1 MHDDS
6 LAEPRPVH
14 HCNAP
19 PGRPTRT
26 DWPALLALLAW
37 CLAFLAIRL
46 AEHGT
51 LERDEAEIVYLTQQL
66 QLGYGTQPPLY
77 AWLQWL
83 VFAAFGIDRFAL
95 LVLKTCAMAL
105 TCIAMFRVA
114 LPLAGRRA
122 ALAATASLALFPQ
135 VAWEAMRIQ
144 THSVLMTAIAAAT
157 LWCYFALL
165 RRPGLM
171 RYAGFG
177 LLCGLGLQA
186 KYNYGVFLAG
196 ILGAS
201 LLVGEHRRVLWTWR
215 AWSAVLPALLLVL
228 PHALWMMQYPELAF
242 GGTVRK
248 MQQGAAAAPW
258 LERVVHGGA
267 SALAA
272 AASFV
277 ALPALVGGAVLWRRR
292 ALWRG
297 QAAFDPAPAVRFFA
311 CLYGICAALLLVL
324 VSTGEV
330 GTIKER
336 WMIPLLFS
344 LPLGM
349 CVMFPALASDAV
361 CAAILR
367 VSGTVALCLLALLPG
382 RTWLGSAVGKEMTRH
397 HPYAALA
404 DALQQH
410 CPAARAIVT
419 ESLLSA
425 GNLHFVRPAL
435 PALLLEDAL
444 REPMP
449 LPSPAAFVAHARE
462 APAAQAMFH
471 QAWPAARLENPELVS
486 LPLEDGSGRRM
497 AFLLA
502 CAGAGAGPPR

>member
-14 HCNAP
+14 RSTAQ
-19 PGRPTRT
+19 PGSPMPT
-26 DWPALLALLAW
+26 DWRPLLALLAW

-66 QLGYGTQPPLY
+66 RLGYGTQPPLY

-95 LVLKTCAMAL
+95 LILKTCAMAV
-105 TCIAMFRVA
+105 TCIAMFQVA
-114 LPLAGRRA
+114 RSLVGRRA
-122 ALAATASLALFPQ
+122 ALAVSASLALFPQ

-157 LWCYFALL
+157 LWCYVALL
-165 RRPGLM
+165 RKPSLL

-186 KYNYGVFLAG
+186 KYNYGVFLAAV
-196 ILGAS
+196 LGAS

-215 AWSAVLPALLLVL
+215 AWAAVPPALLLVL
-228 PHALWMMQYPELAF
+228 PHAIWMMQYPELAF
-242 GGTVRK
+242 GGTLRK
-248 MQQGAAAAPW
+248 MQEGAALAPW
-258 LERVVHGGA
+258 LERVAQGGA

-272 AASFV
+272 ALSFV
-277 ALPALVGGAVLWRRR
+277 ALPALVWMAVLWRRR

-297 QAAFDPAPAVRFFA
+297 QLAFDPGPAGRFFA
-311 CLYGICAALLLVL
+311 CLYGICAALLLALVL
-324 VSTGEV
+324 TGEV

-344 LPLGM
+344 LPLGVL
-349 CVMFPALASDAV
+349 VMFPVLAQDAI
-361 CAAILR
+361 CTAILR
-367 VSGTVALCLLALLPG
+367 VSGAVALCLLALLPG
-382 RTWLGSAVGKEMTRH
+382 RTWLGPAIGKEMTRH

-404 DALQQH
+404 DALPRH

-444 REPMP
+444 RESVP
-449 LPSPAAFVAHARE
+449 LPVPAAFVAHARA
-462 APAAQAMFH
+462 APSAQAMFYR
-471 QAWPAARLENPELVS
+471 AWPAAQLTNPQLVS

-502 CAGAGAGPPR
+502 CVGTGPPP